1 MTAEHRL
8 QALPPADF
16 ATILQAG
23 GVAADG
29 HNVALNVPPLADRVE
44 TVVTDESG
52 SLTVRVIT
60 YERPRRLS
68 TVVVPDREHVVQL
81 LRFCC
86 VGASGYLI
94 NLSVFR
100 LLDAWM
106 PYLVAFALAFAV
118 SAGSNFVW
126 NRLWTFSHVTG
137 RPHHQFARF
146 LVVSLGALMLDL
158 ALLALL
164 VESVGLAKLPAAAV
178 AIVIVTPLS
187 FLGNKLWSFAQA

>member
-1 MTAEHRL
+1 
-8 QALPPADF
+8 
-16 ATILQAG
+16 
-23 GVAADG
+23 
-29 HNVALNVPPLADRVE
+29 
-44 TVVTDESG
+44 
-52 SLTVRVIT
+52 
-60 YERPRRLS
+60 
-68 TVVVPDREHVVQL
+68 
-81 LRFCC
+81 
-86 VGASGYLI
+86 
-94 NLSVFR
+94 
-100 LLDAWM
+100 M